1 MTMKLGTIDV
11 DVALVMQGIFGD
23 QAEALRVVSIEDGG
37 RSFRVLVKAPEEVM
51 PDGVVEG
58 HAPVPHMKCEVA
70 MQRHSVKF
78 WKL

>member
-11 DVALVMQGIFGD
+11 DVALVMQGILGD

-37 RSFRVLVKAPEEVM
+37 RSFRVLIKAPAEIM
-51 PDGVVEG
+51 PDGSAESQ
-58 HAPVPHMKCEVA
+58 AEIPHMRCEVA